1 MPYRKA
7 LEDFNKKNG
16 YTIKDRY
23 LADGVGNIVRNNGDK
38 PAAANQSIRNRI
50 QNYLGVETRN
60 YEKYRQEMMLRSKAK
75 PNDQKL
81 KAKVEK
87 MSDPHRFVE
96 GCINLFDAIARTE
109 AHRQRSG
116 YNPLPYFGFKG
127 SEFVDLAK
135 EQVNGYTYR
144 EGRRFELF
152 RAYGILDQRFINE
165 AKALE
170 DMAKRGV
177 DYNNATGVDEENILK
192 TYITKQL
199 VEQRLKKH
207 NWLWK
212 VTHRGE
218 TKAMK
223 AYLETANRCLNAVK
237 FPPNTPDEAELF
249 ASQSYA
255 MTDPAQKED
264 FLAQCDKWEK
274 TVDDKVATAKA
285 ERQSQREAKRQEE
298 ERRQEEQRIAEFEKK
313 ARVERAKRAKL
324 ETTASKA
331 AVEAANDKP
340 IEDRWF
346 ETKFRPSFD
355 PAEFQKQ
362 YESCKAMK
370 SQLPAGIP
378 REMKIVFS
386 ENTQKMVDMKNFL
399 KKVSSMSDQ
408 DRQYEEDKLVNSF
421 YEADEFIEH
430 KVSKT
435 VKGEI
440 VFDYKPLTYKE
451 LCDNDNKVFQ
461 DQLGKDINKD
471 LDAPKQE
478 KAASNDQKVKEK
490 EEIVK
495 SDL

>member
-7 LEDFNKKNG
+7 LDDFNKQNG
-16 YTIKDRY
+16 YTLRDRY
-23 LADGVGNIVRNNGDK
+23 LADGVANVVRNSGDK
-38 PAAANQSIRNRI
+38 PAKANQSIRNRI
-50 QNYLGVETRN
+50 QNYLDVETRN
-60 YEKYRQEMMLRSKAK
+60 YEKYRQEMMLRSKAR

-96 GCINLFDAIARTE
+96 GCINLFGAIARTE

-116 YNPLPYFGFKG
+116 YDPLPYFGFKG

-135 EQVNGYTYR
+135 QQVNGYTYR

-152 RAYGILDQRFINE
+152 RAYGILDERFINE

-177 DYNNATGVDEENILK
+177 NYDNATGVDEENILK
-192 TYITKQL
+192 THITKQL

-207 NWLWK
+207 GWLWK
-212 VTHRGE
+212 ATHRAE

-255 MTDPAQKED
+255 MTDPAQKEE
-264 FLAQCDKWEK
+264 FLAQCDRWEK

-285 ERQSQREAKRQEE
+285 ERQSQREAKKQEA
-298 ERRQEEQRIAEFEKK
+298 ERKQEEQRIAEREKQV
-313 ARVERAKRAKL
+313 RGERTKRAKY
-324 ETTASKA
+324 ETAEGKA

-355 PAEFQKQ
+355 PGEFQKQ

-378 REMKIVFS
+378 REMKIVFA
-386 ENTQKMVDMKNFL
+386 ENTQKMVNMKNFL

-440 VFDYKPLTYKE
+440 VFDYKPLSYKE
-451 LCDNDNKVFQ
+451 LCDNDNKALH
-461 DQLGKDINKD
+461 DQLGKDINAD
-471 LDAPKQE
+471 LNAPKQE
-478 KAASNDQKVKEK
+478 KAASNDQPVKEK

>member
-16 YTIKDRY
+16 YVIKDRY
-23 LADGVGNIVRNNGDK
+23 LMDGVGNVVRNNGDK
-38 PAAANQSIRNRI
+38 PTVANQSIRNRI
-50 QNYLGVETRN
+50 QNYLRVETHN

-75 PNDQKL
+75 PNDRKL
-81 KAKVEK
+81 KEKVEK

-96 GCINLFDAIARTE
+96 GCINLFGAIARTE

-116 YNPLPYFGFKG
+116 YDPLPYFGFKG

-135 EQVNGYTYR
+135 QQVNGYTYK

-152 RAYGILDQRFINE
+152 RAYGILDERFINE

-212 VTHRGE
+212 ITHRGE

-237 FPPNTPDEAELF
+237 FPPNTPDEVEVF

-274 TVDDKVATAKA
+274 TVDEKVATAKT
-285 ERQSQREAKRQEE
+285 ERRNRKEAKRQEE
-298 ERRQEEQRIAEFEKK
+298 ERRLEEQKIAEYEKEI
-313 ARVERAKRAKL
+313 AGAQAKRAKL
-324 ETTASKA
+324 ETAESKA
-331 AVEAANDKP
+331 AIDAANNKP
-340 IEDRWF
+340 LEDRWF
-346 ETKFRPSFD
+346 ETKFRPSLD
-355 PAEFQKQ
+355 PEEFQKQ
-362 YESCKAMK
+362 HEACKAMK
-370 SQLPAGIP
+370 SKIPAGTP
-378 REMKIVFS
+378 RKMKIVFS
-386 ENTQKMVDMKNFL
+386 ENTKKMVEVKKFL
-399 KKVSSMSDQ
+399 EKAGSMSEKERQHEENKLIISLYKADDYIENKVSD
-408 DRQYEEDKLVNSF
+408 
-421 YEADEFIEH
+421 
-430 KVSKT
+430 T
-435 VKGEI
+435 VKGEL
-440 VFDYKPLTYKE
+440 VYNYKPMTYKE
-451 LCDNDNKVFQ
+451 LCDNESKAFQ
-461 DQLGKDINKD
+461 EKLEKD
-471 LDAPKQE
+471 LNADLNAPKKE
-478 KAASNDQKVKEK
+478 LAVSNDQKVKEK

-495 SDL
+495 SNL